1 MIKMQ
6 EFKKY
11 FKKIYKKHA
20 SKLKNL
26 NKVNKK
32 LLICFAGIPCSG
44 KTALAKKIERKYK
57 AVRISNNDLR
67 RIINKY
73 ITKKEDKR
81 EAILKEYVLDL
92 LKNSP
97 FANRLVVLD
106 SGIERK
112 YKDILKISKSKKWKM
127 FIIRMIVPKSSIIK
141 RIKIKDI
148 KRFENHPEDIKR
160 WFKEYKEFNRKYKS
174 DFIFKSNKDLKKL
187 FTKLNS
193 ILY

>member
-1 MIKMQ
+1 MQ
-6 EFKKY
+6 KFKKH
-11 FKKIYKKHA
+11 FKKIYRKHA

-32 LLICFAGIPCSG
+32 LLICFLGIPCSG

-57 AVRISNNDLR
+57 AVRISNDDLR
-67 RIINKY
+67 KIINQY
-73 ITKKEDKR
+73 ITKKEAKR

-92 LKNSP
+92 LKNPP
-97 FANRLVVLD
+97 FTNKLVILD

-127 FIIRMIVPKSSIIK
+127 FIIRMLIPKSSIIK
-141 RIKIKDI
+141 RIKIKDR

-174 DFIFKSNKDLKKL
+174 DFIFKDDSNLKKL
-187 FTKLNS
+187 FIELNR
-193 ILY
+193 IVQ